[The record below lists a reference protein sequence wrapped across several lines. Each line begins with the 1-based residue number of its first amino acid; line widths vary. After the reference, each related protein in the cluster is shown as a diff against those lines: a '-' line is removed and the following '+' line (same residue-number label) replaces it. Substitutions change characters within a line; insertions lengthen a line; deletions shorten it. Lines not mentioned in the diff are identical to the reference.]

1 MLNEISPLLDVRLAA
16 AFLNVD
22 EKWIYKNYERLAIPF
37 RHVGGHLR
45 IRASELEAW
54 FDRQN

>member
-1 MLNEISPLLDVRLAA
+1 MLGAIPPLLDVKSAA
-16 AFLNVD
+16 TFLNVD

-45 IRASELEAW
+45 IKMSDLETW
-54 FDRQN
+54 FDKQK